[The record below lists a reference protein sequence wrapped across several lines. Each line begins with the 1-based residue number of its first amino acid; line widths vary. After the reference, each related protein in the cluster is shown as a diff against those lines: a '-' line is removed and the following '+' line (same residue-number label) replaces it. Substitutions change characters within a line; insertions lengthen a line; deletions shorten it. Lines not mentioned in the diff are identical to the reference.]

1 MKHNETVVKTLVKQ
15 GLGIFDP
22 AKLISLAGQED
33 LMLLES
39 ADVVT
44 KLGEKSMLFLDCAL
58 KIESRL
64 GNVAITALMQEG
76 IPLQKELAHRFGHL
90 VKSFDERELILH
102 FQPLFHQL
110 DLLKKMRSLSALDVL
125 RAIMD
130 LLNFHNEDQ
139 RKKFMLVGTLSY
151 DFLDHFEKLPP
162 AQADIHH
169 YPDYLFY
176 VPLTAIVLD
185 HKTKQ
190 HELIAHEFFQNQASL
205 RLKRAEDLVRHS
217 GQVDIFDAVTNK
229 VEAQSQQG
237 WSFDIN
243 THEDIKVD
251 ISHED
256 FGKLVA
262 TCKEY
267 IASGDVYQIV
277 PSRTFS
283 IPMKEPL
290 FGYHALRL
298 INPSPYM
305 FYMQTREWTLLGAS
319 PETFIKVDKDGL
331 RVSIRPIAGT
341 RRRGF
346 HKDGTIDE
354 ELDSREQASLCLDE
368 KELAEHMMLVDLARN
383 DIASVCKPR
392 SRRIKRMLSVDRF
405 SHVMHLVSEVE
416 GRLLPDF
423 DALSAY
429 QASMNMGTLM
439 GAPKVRAAEL
449 LRTLEASKRGFYG
462 GAVGYIDGS
471 GNMDTSIIIRSALVH
486 DNMAYVRAGCG
497 VVSDSNIQFE
507 VTETLNKAE
516 ATLRALALVG
526 SI

>member
-1 MKHNETVVKTLVKQ
+1 MKNNETVVKTLVKQ
-15 GLGIFDP
+15 GSGIFDP
-22 AKLISLAGQED
+22 ARLISLAGQEN
-33 LMLLES
+33 LLLLES

-58 KIESRL
+58 KIEARYGEVVVS
-64 GNVAITALMQEG
+64 ALMHESD
-76 IPLQKELAHRFGHL
+76 LLLKDLAQRFCHL
-90 VKSFDERELILH
+90 VVSSNEQELVLN
-102 FQPLFHQL
+102 FQPLFHHL
-110 DLLKKMRSLSALDVL
+110 DLLKKMRSQSALDVL
-125 RAIMD
+125 RAIMAMLVFRND
-130 LLNFHNEDQ
+130 EHRQ
-139 RKKFMLVGTLSY
+139 KFMLVGTLSY

-162 AQADIHH
+162 AQTDIHH

-176 VPLTAIVLD
+176 VPLTAIILD
-185 HKTKQ
+185 HKSKQ
-190 HELIAHEFFQNQASL
+190 HELIAHEFSPDQASV
-205 RLKRAEDLVRHS
+205 RLKNAEELVRHS
-217 GQVDIFDAVTNK
+217 SQVDIFDAVTNK
-229 VEAQSQQG
+229 VEAQAQRG
-237 WSFDIN
+237 CPFDIN
-243 THEDIKVD
+243 AQEHINVD
-251 ISHED
+251 ISHEA
-256 FGKLVA
+256 FGQLVA

-283 IPMKEPL
+283 IPMEDPL
-290 FGYHALRL
+290 LGYHALRL

-305 FYMQTREWTLLGAS
+305 FYVQTRNWTLLGAS
-319 PETFIKVDKDGL
+319 PETFIKVDKDGS

-416 GRLLPDF
+416 GRLLSDF

-439 GAPKVRAAEL
+439 GAPKVRAAEI
-449 LRTLEASKRGFYG
+449 LRTLEVSKRGFYG
-462 GAVGYIDGS
+462 GAVGYIDGA

-507 VTETLNKAE
+507 VAETLNKAE
-516 ATLRALALVG
+516 ATLRALALVR
-526 SI
+526 SL